1 MSDDIHDLKL
11 EVGLLKKDFQL
22 IDRLC
27 NSLSVSVTKLEE
39 VNTNL
44 LKVITLHEQK
54 HEQHEKVELEV
65 KDEVKELHSRITT
78 VSREIHDRM
87 DDIERHISTRI
98 DELRNDLLNNANANA
113 KAARQASYNRLDRY
127 KWMIIGAATAIG
139 WIIGHVNL
147 TALDKLFK

>member
-1 MSDDIHDLKL
+1 MTEDLHDLRL
-11 EVGLLKKDFQL
+11 DVGLLKKDVQL
-22 IDRLC
+22 VDRLC
-27 NSLSVSVTKLEE
+27 NSLSMSIAKLEE

-44 LKVITLHEQK
+44 LKMITLHEQK

-87 DDIERHISTRI
+87 DDIEQHISTRI
-98 DELRNDLLNNANANA
+98 DELRNDIFNSTKMSRNQNFRNSMD
-113 KAARQASYNRLDRY
+113 KY
-127 KWMIIGAATAIG
+127 KWMIVGAATTIG